1 MPNIYKRFLRPHFL
15 FEFKMKHDK
24 NNHLIEQAPKSGHR
38 ERTEHCGNCFFWE
51 NRPELDMDINTGF
64 CAQKKAFKSKRS
76 MCKKFCK
83 KGALDTSI
91 LLNAPGLGSEDD
103 DELAFYDN

>member
-1 MPNIYKRFLRPHFL
+1 
-15 FEFKMKHDK
+15 MKHSKD
-24 NNHLIEQAPKSGHR
+24 NQLIEQASKPMHR
-38 ERTEHCGNCFFWE
+38 EKIEHCGNCFFWE
-51 NRPELDMDINTGF
+51 NRPELEMDINTGF

-91 LLNAPGLGSEDD
+91 LLNGPGLESDDD
-103 DELAFYDN
+103 DELTFYDN